1 MSVQPEPLTERILG
15 GLPGPR
21 AFRIVAWAAVPWLN
35 AGANLL
41 LEDEA
46 RSAVWEQSDVF
57 VVLNY
62 ALLSL
67 AVVIALVGAERI
79 ARRLHSLLTT
89 SSVLAGDP
97 HTSFREMNSTTGPL
111 VASAAAGLAFGLT
124 ALVQD
129 GPAAAFLRGATWFVL
144 GIALFTYLWTYG
156 SLLLGLDRLG
166 RRQLRDEAALIDPGL
181 GLQPFGRLAFTGLW
195 MLLVWLVPLVLT
207 GLPDVVGVVIGLLVL
222 TAALTTFFLSLYRLH
237 RQMVAVKARELELAR
252 SLYAKAYAPVRTEA
266 TVEALDR
273 QHHLLHAADGLER
286 RAREIHDW
294 PIDEGIVAR
303 VITIATSVAAITV
316 ARLILDP
323 IGL

>member
-1 MSVQPEPLTERILG
+1 M
-15 GLPGPR
+15 
-21 AFRIVAWAAVPWLN
+21 AWAAVPWLN

-46 RSAVWEQSDVF
+46 RSAVWEKSDVF

-62 ALLSL
+62 ALLTL

-89 SSVLAGDP
+89 SSVLDGDP

-111 VASAAAGLAFGLT
+111 VASAAADSPSGSLRSCRT
-124 ALVQD
+124 A
-129 GPAAAFLRGATWFVL
+129 PAALLRGATWFVL

-195 MLLVWLVPLVLT
+195 MLLVWLVPLLLT

-237 RQMVAVKARELELAR
+237 RQMVA
-252 SLYAKAYAPVRTEA
+252 
-266 TVEALDR
+266 
-273 QHHLLHAADGLER
+273 
-286 RAREIHDW
+286 
-294 PIDEGIVAR
+294 
-303 VITIATSVAAITV
+303 
-316 ARLILDP
+316 
-323 IGL
+323 